1 MAWCETHKCEYSI
14 CLGHDSTAEL
24 ARKPIDEL
32 QATTCAALD
41 RLYPNDPHI
50 ECIRR
55 FVDERYKR
63 ELAERAA
70 ASQSAAE
77 AITIQR
83 LRERGDRYRNCFLFA
98 VGCALFSVAS
108 LVMVVANL

>member
-14 CLGHDSTAEL
+14 CLGHDSTE
-24 ARKPIDEL
+24 E
-32 QATTCAALD
+32 LD